1 MSAAPDTAQT
11 QYPTPRPAAPAD
23 FHFLTVGASARLVRN
38 LWDRVAA
45 GGGFRISH
53 LVHPTY
59 DRGSWDGSVSPN
71 TVYFVRDELR
81 TPMPTPD
88 RALLASLEV
97 GDVPTIH
104 NMIMS
109 DRVVTRLP
117 YEDAL
122 GYATFLARRLREVF
136 EAARPAAVIGDF
148 DALHSSLGLAVAR
161 QLGIPWF
168 ALGFSTIPH
177 GQVACCANLS
187 PASLVMLEPERRD
200 SLRGRAAEVLENF
213 ERGTTRAPAYLPP
226 KLLTPA
232 FLLGQLP
239 VQARTL
245 ARVLSRGPTARYR
258 RYSDYRNSYSLTG
271 LFGEAFRLRK
281 NVWRLRA
288 ASLLQTAPPRRYA
301 FFGLHMQPEA
311 SIDVAA
317 HFFSNQMR
325 VVELMARSL
334 PPTHTLLV
342 KLHKSDVPNYS
353 RDFLARLQRFP
364 GVQVVAPHANALDF
378 IRGAELVFAIQGT
391 IGLEAA
397 LLGKPVI
404 MFGDSPVK
412 VFPSVATVGRTIDLP
427 QLVRARLA
435 APQPPRA
442 AVVDAFAAYLAP
454 FYPAS
459 HNDWGVAPSA
469 TQMAGY
475 VHFFQLLVE
484 RLARREI
491 DLCGRLACA

>member
-213 ERGTTRAPAYLPP
+213 RARHDARAGVPAAEAPDTCVPARPAARAGADSGAGLEPGSDRALP
-226 KLLTPA
+226 
-232 FLLGQLP
+232 
-239 VQARTL
+239 
-245 ARVLSRGPTARYR
+245 S
-258 RYSDYRNSYSLTG
+258 
-271 LFGEAFRLRK
+271 
-281 NVWRLRA
+281 
-288 ASLLQTAPPRRYA
+288 
-301 FFGLHMQPEA
+301 
-311 SIDVAA
+311 
-317 HFFSNQMR
+317 
-325 VVELMARSL
+325 
-334 PPTHTLLV
+334 
-342 KLHKSDVPNYS
+342 
-353 RDFLARLQRFP
+353 LQR
-364 GVQVVAPHANALDF
+364 
-378 IRGAELVFAIQGT
+378 
-391 IGLEAA
+391 
-397 LLGKPVI
+397 
-404 MFGDSPVK
+404 
-412 VFPSVATVGRTIDLP
+412 LP
-427 QLVRARLA
+427 QFL
-435 APQPPRA
+435 
-442 AVVDAFAAYLAP
+442 
-454 FYPAS
+454 
-459 HNDWGVAPSA
+459 
-469 TQMAGY
+469 
-475 VHFFQLLVE
+475 
-484 RLARREI
+484 
-491 DLCGRLACA
+491 